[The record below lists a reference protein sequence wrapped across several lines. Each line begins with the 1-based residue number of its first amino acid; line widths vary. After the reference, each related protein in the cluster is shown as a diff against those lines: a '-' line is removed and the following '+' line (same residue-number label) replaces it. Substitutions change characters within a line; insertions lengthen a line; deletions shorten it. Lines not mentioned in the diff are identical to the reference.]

1 MDIMDNTNDIR
12 YLADGITVSNDT
24 RKTGLNNNDLIIG
37 TSGSGKTGGYV
48 VPNIQNISG
57 SMVISDTKGQLCKL
71 FKSELEAKGYD
82 VFTIDFVNPMNSC
95 GYNPLDGIRR
105 YDDGS
110 YCEQDVL
117 TVAHTIMP
125 MLDWHEP
132 FWEKSA
138 ASYIVFLIAYCLEM
152 LPTEEQNMISVCK
165 LNQTFFKPNGELFF
179 LEWAES
185 NPDSFAV
192 RKFNHIRSLSKADK
206 TWNCVL
212 EFANRALEPFEFKEA
227 AYIFDRKEYF
237 DICSLGKKKTV
248 LFLNTSDTDR
258 AFDRIVNV
266 FHTQALHLLCT
277 LADSNE
283 DGKLEVPV
291 RLILDDFASG
301 TRIPD
306 FDKLISVIRS
316 RDISVSVILQSLTQ
330 LETMYVSA
338 AATTI
343 INNCDHLLYLGSQDI
358 STASYVGY
366 RLGKLPETVLALP
379 RDKAVLITGGE
390 KAKVVKKIT
399 PYSTIL
405 G

>member
-1 MDIMDNTNDIR
+1 M
-12 YLADGITVSNDT
+12 
-24 RKTGLNNNDLIIG
+24 
-37 TSGSGKTGGYV
+37 
-48 VPNIQNISG
+48 
-57 SMVISDTKGQLCKL
+57 
-71 FKSELEAKGYD
+71 
-82 VFTIDFVNPMNSC
+82 
-95 GYNPLDGIRR
+95 
-105 YDDGS
+105 
-110 YCEQDVL
+110 
-117 TVAHTIMP
+117 
-125 MLDWHEP
+125 
-132 FWEKSA
+132 
-138 ASYIVFLIAYCLEM
+138 
-152 LPTEEQNMISVCK
+152 
-165 LNQTFFKPNGELFF
+165 
-179 LEWAES
+179 
-185 NPDSFAV
+185 
-192 RKFNHIRSLSKADK
+192 
-206 TWNCVL
+206 
-212 EFANRALEPFEFKEA
+212 
-227 AYIFDRKEYF
+227 
-237 DICSLGKKKTV
+237 V

-301 TRIPD
+301 ARIPD

-330 LETMYVSA
+330 LETMYISA

-358 STASYVGY
+358 NTAAYVGY

-390 KAKVVKKIT
+390 KAKIVKKIT